1 MSFEFDGDK
10 SDANLAKHG
19 IDFERAQL
27 LWNDPDL
34 VEVRARS
41 DDEPR
46 SLILATLDGK
56 IWSAVITIRGDRI
69 RIISVRRA
77 RAAEVA
83 LYES

>member
-1 MSFEFDGDK
+1 MLFEFHSGK

-41 DDEPR
+41 EDEPR

-69 RIISVRRA
+69 RFISVRRA
-77 RAAEVA
+77 RDAEVA